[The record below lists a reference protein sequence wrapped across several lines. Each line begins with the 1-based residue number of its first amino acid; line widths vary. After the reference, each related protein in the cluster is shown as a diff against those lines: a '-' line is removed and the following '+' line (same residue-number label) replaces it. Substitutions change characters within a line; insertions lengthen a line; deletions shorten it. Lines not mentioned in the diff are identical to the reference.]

1 MLYYDK
7 INVLKGIDTNKSN
20 KSKEYIIC
28 HVFFRIVT
36 INMSQRYRVAAIW
49 YINDGLYF
57 KKYCNT
63 KLQNILTTDVLYG
76 I

>member
-1 MLYYDK
+1 MHVCIFIGVRKKVTSVHYIHLTTANVKMLYYDK

-36 INMSQRYRVAAIW
+36 INMSQRYRMAAI
-49 YINDGLYF
+49 
-57 KKYCNT
+57 
-63 KLQNILTTDVLYG
+63 
-76 I
+76 